1 MSKDE
6 TEIIMA
12 SDSKPNI
19 KIKFTK
25 VRYFGWGNKEP
36 SDEAAKYRSGY
47 NWWLWDTAPRD

>member
-1 MSKDE
+1 MSRDE

-12 SDSKPNI
+12 SDSKPNT

-25 VRYFGWGNKEP
+25 VRYYGWGNREP

-47 NWWLWDTAPRD
+47 NWWLWDTEP